1 VSSSISGAASSTT
14 SGAGT
19 GLAGLAGRA
28 RAAGGT
34 AAGEHTGAGS
44 FRLRVELPEEAR

>member
-1 VSSSISGAASSTT
+1 M
-14 SGAGT
+14 
-19 GLAGLAGRA
+19 GLAGLAERA

-34 AAGEHTGAGS
+34 AVGEHLGDGG